1 MVRVRVSVRVR
12 VRARVGVRVR
22 VRVSVPPCAP
32 PYMPPLAGT
41 SKPVAASLRP
51 AHRLSLTSGARALV
65 RRTPADLG
73 RRAGDLGGSR

>member
-1 MVRVRVSVRVR
+1 MRVRVRVR
-12 VRARVGVRVR
+12 VRARVSVRVR

-32 PYMPPLAGT
+32 PYMPPLAGV

-51 AHRLSLTSGARALV
+51 AHRLSLTNGARA
-65 RRTPADLG
+65 RTPADLG